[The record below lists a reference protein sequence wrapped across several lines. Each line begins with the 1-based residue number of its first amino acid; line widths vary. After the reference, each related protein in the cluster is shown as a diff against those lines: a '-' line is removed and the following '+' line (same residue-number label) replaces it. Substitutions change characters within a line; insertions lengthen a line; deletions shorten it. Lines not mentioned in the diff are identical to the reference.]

1 MKSKRKSIKSSI
13 EDANGIRISYHEK
26 VCAERMKTL
35 FKAIDEMKKDIKSL
49 KSSMDRGKG
58 GCCNNNFY
66 WRFNWLNLLL
76 LPKIEKRAAKGLET
90 ELLAAARFAK
100 GSEPGCLY
108 AYRFEGTHRSV
119 GA

>member
-1 MKSKRKSIKSSI
+1 MRSKNRKSIKSSI

-58 GCCNNNFY
+58 
-66 WRFNWLNLLL
+66 
-76 LPKIEKRAAKGLET
+76 
-90 ELLAAARFAK
+90 AAAIIIFIGGLI
-100 GSEPGCLY
+100 GSIFY
-108 AYRFEGTHRSV
+108 FFQK
-119 GA
+119 

>member
-1 MKSKRKSIKSSI
+1 MKSKKRKSIKSSI

-58 GCCNNNFY
+58 
-66 WRFNWLNLLL
+66 
-76 LPKIEKRAAKGLET
+76 
-90 ELLAAARFAK
+90 AAAIIIFIGGLI
-100 GSEPGCLY
+100 GSIFY
-108 AYRFEGTHRSV
+108 FFQK
-119 GA
+119 